1 MFSSMISGG
10 RHFTWVLLTCMFIFC
25 NLSMELAAHSRNTSP
40 RAPNCSTASLT
51 GEIKK
56 IQKGWATRTGLCAGE
71 TSAIVAMPTQVPEDH
86 GKGPKLSSQESMS
99 NPKRQ
104 TAPRF
109 SPEQLN
115 DEKRGACSAVACRG
129 IAMNILPN
137 QRVARRSKRK
147 NGPSPRNNA
156 PLLSIELDCLEP
168 LTITRIVSRSS

>member
-1 MFSSMISGG
+1 MTQPFHGLSCRMLRLYTLHSHESLRRCRPQSQSLHTFMVSSIFSGG

-86 GKGPKLSSQESMS
+86 GKGPSFHRRNPCQTPSGKLHQDSH
-99 NPKRQ
+99 
-104 TAPRF
+104 
-109 SPEQLN
+109 
-115 DEKRGACSAVACRG
+115 
-129 IAMNILPN
+129 
-137 QRVARRSKRK
+137 
-147 NGPSPRNNA
+147 RN
-156 PLLSIELDCLEP
+156 S
-168 LTITRIVSRSS
+168 

>member
-1 MFSSMISGG
+1 MQPIVEI
-10 RHFTWVLLTCMFIFC
+10 HHHVHQTVPQQ
-25 NLSMELAAHSRNTSP
+25 ASP
-40 RAPNCSTASLT
+40 RL

-56 IQKGWATRTGLCAGE
+56 IQEGWATRTGLCAGE